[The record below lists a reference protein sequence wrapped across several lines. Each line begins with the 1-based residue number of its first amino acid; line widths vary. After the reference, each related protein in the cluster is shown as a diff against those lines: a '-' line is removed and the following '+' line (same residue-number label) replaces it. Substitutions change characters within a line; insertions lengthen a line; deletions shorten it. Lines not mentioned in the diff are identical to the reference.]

1 MIATVKLGDD
11 LAAFAQQS
19 TETSD
24 AGKIKSPASFSIQS
38 LTRGMVAGNEAAYR
52 SFHGAYFQR
61 LLRYLLVLARGDED
75 AARET
80 LQVTL
85 ERVVRYIKVFDTEAQ
100 FWNWLTVLA
109 RSAFAD
115 RHRKRSRYF
124 AFLDRF
130 RTHTEITE
138 SSHENGAADAQLLA
152 ELEGLVATLP
162 PDERQL
168 VERKYFSGE
177 SVRDLATQFQ
187 TSEKAVE
194 SRLGRVRRKLKE
206 SLLAKL
212 KHETSE

>member
-1 MIATVKLGDD
+1 MVVGD
-11 LAAFAQQS
+11 
-19 TETSD
+19 ET
-24 AGKIKSPASFSIQS
+24 
-38 LTRGMVAGNEAAYR
+38 AYR
-52 SFHGAYFQR
+52 IFHEAYFQR
-61 LLRYLLVLARGDED
+61 LLRYLLVLTRGDED

-85 ERVVRYIKVFDTEAQ
+85 ERVVRYIKVFEQETQ

-130 RTHTEITE
+130 RTHTEISE
-138 SSHENGAADAQLLA
+138 SSNENGAADAQLLA
-152 ELEGLVATLP
+152 ELETLVATLP
-162 PDERQL
+162 PEERQL
-168 VERKYFSGE
+168 VERKYFGGE

-194 SRLGRVRRKLKE
+194 SRLSRVRRKLKE

-212 KHETSE
+212 KHEATD